1 MTQATLTKPDEAS
14 LEHNLTSLQMALF
27 IAGVDLETAHQAAK
41 VITCIK
47 PGFIISTAEY
57 QAIHQAL
64 VEMK

>member
-1 MTQATLTKPDEAS
+1 MTQSVTVSVDSE
-14 LEHNLTSLQMALF
+14 LEYNLTTLQMALF
-27 IAGVDLETAHQAAK
+27 IAGVDLETAWEVAK
-41 VITCIK
+41 VITSIK